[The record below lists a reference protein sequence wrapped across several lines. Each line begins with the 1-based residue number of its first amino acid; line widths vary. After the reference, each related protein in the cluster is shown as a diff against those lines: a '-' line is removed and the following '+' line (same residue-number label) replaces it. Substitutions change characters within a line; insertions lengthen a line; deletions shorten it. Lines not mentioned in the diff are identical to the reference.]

1 MKKILAVTLWLGVSA
16 VAMAAEAA
24 PGAAK
29 KTEEPKKAQDSAEY
43 PAVLTW
49 LDMQRSGSQASAVP
63 QTLTPVIQERVVK
76 RYLDSFNAPIPVF
89 FMDES
94 STSAVNTATR

>member
-1 MKKILAVTLWLGVSA
+1 MKKTMIVALLGLAA
-16 VAMAAEAA
+16 CAAQAA
-24 PGAAK
+24 DADKSP
-29 KTEEPKKAQDSAEY
+29 PPDSVKS

-49 LDMQRSGSQASAVP
+49 LDLQRSGEQASKTP

-89 FMDES
+89 FMDPN
-94 STSAVNTATR
+94 AVTTAAK

>member
-1 MKKILAVTLWLGVSA
+1 MKKTMIVMLLSLTACLAQ
-16 VAMAAEAA
+16 AAEADKS
-24 PGAAK
+24 P
-29 KTEEPKKAQDSAEY
+29 PPDSGKD

-49 LDMQRSGSQASAVP
+49 LDLQRSGAQASKTP

-89 FMDES
+89 FMDPNS
-94 STSAVNTATR
+94 VTTAAK

>member
-1 MKKILAVTLWLGVSA
+1 MRKLMAMTLWLSVSA
-16 VAMAAEAA
+16 FAMAAETA
-24 PGAAK
+24 PDAEK
-29 KTEEPKKAQDSAEY
+29 KTEEPQKSQDSA
-43 PAVLTW
+43 PPPSVLTW
-49 LDMQRSGSQASAVP
+49 LDMQRSGSQASKVP

>member
-1 MKKILAVTLWLGVSA
+1 MQKIVMMVMWLGASVFA
-16 VAMAAEAA
+16 GAAEPVAEDQRKA
-24 PGAAK
+24 DDIA
-29 KTEEPKKAQDSAEY
+29 EP

-49 LDMQRSGSQASAVP
+49 LDMQRSGTQASKVP

-89 FMDES
+89 FADES
-94 STSAVNTATR
+94 SAGATSSVTR